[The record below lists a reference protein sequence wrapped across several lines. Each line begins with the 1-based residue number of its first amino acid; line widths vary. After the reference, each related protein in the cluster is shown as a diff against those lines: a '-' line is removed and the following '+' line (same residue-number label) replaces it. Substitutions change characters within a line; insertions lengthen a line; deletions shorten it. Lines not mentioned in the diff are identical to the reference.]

1 MTIPAFLPARDPG
14 RREPE
19 ADTFDLGAHLHVLWR
34 NRLLLLGCTVLGG
47 LTALVIGL
55 VLPRKYMAEAAL
67 AISRPKIGEG
77 LPAQELMSTANF
89 RPLIESRAIA
99 AQVIRDTGLDK
110 APYLVSPTDFFNDVV
125 EVAEVRSSSVMT
137 ITGRLR
143 DPQLVARVVNRVV
156 EVGVETARR
165 VNQQEAKQTETDI
178 KVQRDEA
185 KIRLDQ
191 AIKNL
196 QTNRVA
202 SQLELVKS
210 DVASELK
217 ERSNLLNLDIMIESE
232 RSKLARLESEL
243 NKRKQL
249 IDVRRS
255 IDSDPA
261 ASEAARTLQTPSKEL
276 LSLQINNQELS
287 TVFQDLDKEMALSRS
302 KLAAMERQK
311 AQMISRHLATGS
323 MPTLNNLYAKEALI
337 SQLET
342 ERDLANDVYKDLA
355 KSYETAR
362 LLVIGRTSALQ
373 VLSTAIPPDRPESR
387 KLPRSLLIGTM
398 SGFLLAAL
406 VLLVR
411 HAFRTEDH
419 LPQGSRV

>member
-1 MTIPAFLPARDPG
+1 MKSPAYLPARDPG

-19 ADTFDLGAHLHVLWR
+19 ADTLDIGAHLHVLWR
-34 NRLLLLGCTVLGG
+34 NRLLLLGCAVLGG
-47 LTALVIGL
+47 VVSLTVG
-55 VLPRKYMAEAAL
+55 VMGPREYVAEAAL

-77 LPAQELMSTANF
+77 LPASELMSTANF

-99 AQVIRDTGLDK
+99 ARVIKDTGLDQ
-110 APYLVSPTDFFNDVV
+110 APYFVSPSSFFNQVV
-125 EVAEVRSSSVMT
+125 EVAEVRASSVMT
-137 ITGRLR
+137 ITGRLP

-165 VNQQEAKQTETDI
+165 VNQQEAQQTESDI
-178 KVQRDEA
+178 KLQRDEA
-185 KIRLDQ
+185 KTRLDQ
-191 AIKNL
+191 ATENL
-196 QTNRVA
+196 QLTRVA

-217 ERSNLLNLDIMIESE
+217 ERSTLLNLDIMIESE
-232 RSKLARLESEL
+232 RSRLARIETEL

-249 IDVRRS
+249 VDVRRS

-261 ASEAARTLQTPSKEL
+261 ASEAARALQTPSKEL

-287 TVFQDLDKEMALSRS
+287 TVYQDLDKAMALSRT

-311 AQMISRHLATGS
+311 AQMDSRHLSTGS
-323 MPTLNNLYAKEALI
+323 LATLNNLYSKEAKI
-337 SQLET
+337 SRLET

-362 LLVIGRTSALQ
+362 LMVIGRTSALQ

-387 KLPRSLLIGTM
+387 KLARSVLIGSM
-398 SGFLLAAL
+398 SGLLLAAL
-406 VLLVR
+406 VLLVV